1 MPTKK
6 ETHAER
12 SRRFSRRAIEEQY
25 KGLKTKILDGMKHNP
40 EIMPQ
45 LYRCLVDHGAVL
57 EADVEAVKK
66 ELGSLG
72 LEVDLGGTARAVA
85 AAAASPRSSGST
97 GPSGSVAG

>member
-72 LEVDLGGTARAVA
+72 LEVDLGGAAARA
-85 AAAASPRSSGST
+85 PRQ
-97 GPSGSVAG
+97 PRR